1 MLSIHKPDYLEFIA
15 RLRKARKDRR
25 LTQAQLGHLL
35 NQPQSFISKV
45 ETCERR
51 LDLIEAAEWCR
62 AIGVRL
68 DDVLPA
74 ELKASLEQDAT
85 NQPAPGSS
93 VEEGQR

>member
-1 MLSIHKPDYLEFIA
+1 MLSIHKPQYIEFIS
-15 RLRKARKDRR
+15 RLRKARKDKG

-62 AIGVRL
+62 AIGIRL

-74 ELKASLEQDAT
+74 ELKASLEQDSKDLL
-85 NQPAPGSS
+85 APPSS
-93 VEEGQR
+93 DEEGQ